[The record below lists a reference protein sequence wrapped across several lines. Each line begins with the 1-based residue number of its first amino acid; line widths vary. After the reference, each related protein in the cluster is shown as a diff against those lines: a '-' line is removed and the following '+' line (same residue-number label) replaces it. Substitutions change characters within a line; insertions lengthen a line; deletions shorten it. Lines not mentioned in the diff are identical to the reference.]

1 MATKCPL
8 WSTFANVLEDDSGR
22 TVASHRAGGLFR
34 PDSHTEP
41 QLAQL
46 SPEAKGDL
54 SYGIYQH
61 NRRYRLF
68 DKVELAVGSHRAWRE
83 VADTVLAHQPCA
95 LDAKHLEFL
104 LAQRPTTEARILGY
118 MQELVRQQAQ
128 ARPNLIALP
137 ANGGKMDLLQAASG
151 CREPDGQAELED
163 FHAYAEKQDW
173 IWRNPTGHI
182 KVQVSGH
189 MYVDEHTR
197 RESLSQQGF
206 IALWFNEAVREKV
219 SPAIEGA
226 IRDAGYTPLLINR
239 DLRTHSIPDQIVHQL
254 RQSRFVV
261 ADLTSHRLCDSDE
274 LGRRNVYYE
283 AGFAAGAD
291 LEVIFTCRADCYD
304 EKKVASDIRHFHVL
318 RWDDQNLESF
328 RQELQGRILAR
339 VRPGPHYGGV
349 NAADT

>member
-182 KVQVSGH
+182 RCRCLATCTW
-189 MYVDEHTR
+189 MNTR
-197 RESLSQQGF
+197 
-206 IALWFNEAVREKV
+206 A
-219 SPAIEGA
+219 
-226 IRDAGYTPLLINR
+226 
-239 DLRTHSIPDQIVHQL
+239 
-254 RQSRFVV
+254 
-261 ADLTSHRLCDSDE
+261 
-274 LGRRNVYYE
+274 RN
-283 AGFAAGAD
+283 
-291 LEVIFTCRADCYD
+291 L
-304 EKKVASDIRHFHVL
+304 
-318 RWDDQNLESF
+318 
-328 RQELQGRILAR
+328 
-339 VRPGPHYGGV
+339 
-349 NAADT
+349 